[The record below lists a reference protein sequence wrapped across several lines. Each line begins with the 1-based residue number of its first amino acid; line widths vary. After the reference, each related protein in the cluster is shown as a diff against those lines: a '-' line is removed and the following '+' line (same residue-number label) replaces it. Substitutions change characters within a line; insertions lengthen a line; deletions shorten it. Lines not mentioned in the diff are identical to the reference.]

1 MSWRG
6 KSPILLR
13 QTLDGIEAL
22 LQDAPLDAPGI
33 PELVAMYTLPADG
46 PALLRDARAG
56 APREEPAPKP
66 DAPAPGPGPVLAPL
80 DPAAL
85 HQAEQGLAGADVARF
100 ARRRAVC
107 RLGRSGMQHA
117 WDDRFLSVPELIDAV
132 APGRSAHTGTWLLR
146 RLTRLLDRRMLALL
160 CHPDELRGAGP
171 FSLTLNVSTLLSP
184 DFLRF
189 DAALTPGLRGRVVVD
204 LLPVDVLADPSAF
217 VFARNFARARS
228 YRVGLGAVGASC
240 SRSSTCHPSNS
251 TSSACGGPPASP
263 NSGAPCPTR
272 AVPVG
277 YWPMRTR
284 KLPSIGG
291 VKLGSASFRAEPQV
305 PKANDAGGGGAE
317 RDRTADLLIANEALS
332 QLSYSPVPCRAGT
345 MRMRLRPVD
354 PGGADCPAVARP
366 QPPLCVRPPK
376 ETGW

>member
-1 MSWRG
+1 MTAGFDALAGLVRDCEVSGVGRRALLLRTDALPPALSRPPHLQLVRAALDPLTLADRARLHELPAGRFAVSWRG
-6 KSPILLR
+6 ESPILLR

-33 PELVAMYTLPADG
+33 PELVAMYALPADG

-85 HQAEQGLAGADVARF
+85 HQAEQDLAGADVARF

-228 YRVGLGAVGASC
+228 YRVGLGAVGASLL
-240 SRSSTCHPSNS
+240 PLLN
-251 TSSACGGPPASP
+251 
-263 NSGAPCPTR
+263 
-272 AVPVG
+272 
-277 YWPMRTR
+277 
-284 KLPSIGG
+284 LPSLELDFIR
-291 VKLGSASFRAEPQV
+291 LRWS
-305 PKANDAGGGGAE
+305 
-317 RDRTADLLIANEALS
+317 ADLA
-332 QLSYSPVPCRAGT
+332 QLGRA
-345 MRMRLRPVD
+345 MPD
-354 PGGADCPAVARP
+354 PGGARWILADAEAQAAVDWGREAGIGLFQGRAASA
-366 QPPLCVRPPK
+366 
-376 ETGW
+376 